1 MELKAIPIS
10 YGMGA
15 NAIVNDKL
23 KRVEEI
29 KQSVKSDDIDF
40 SILEKVKSCSCDEIP
55 NILNSIISN
64 IDIDMSV
71 KKFISLI
78 SLINGLINIINT
90 RNACID
96 ICDKLEILIEKINEI
111 YKKNSIEN
119 ESTLVNNVNQCIS
132 NLHSLIYK
140 CKNVH
145 EKADVIDM
153 SKINEIQLRVHNES
167 VVLSTTSNKIYSEN
181 SPNGTNV
188 VGLNLFPKNPD
199 DNLSNIINSDSDE
212 QFMNRLNNIK
222 KYFDMYKLNIDSCD
236 INKIK
241 NLVIFTYSKF
251 ITNNTGLSKLKEALL
266 NSIMVIDNSRVN
278 DFESRN
284 SIIEFKEFI
293 NDYIQKIDNRIQM
306 NESDETIDYE
316 SDIMT
321 EFGFGFIYEYPIDMS
336 LDEAVA
342 FDNELSNLSD
352 RTINEYMAGLTE
364 AMDVYK
370 QEEKMKRKQEK
381 REQRSRDRETIK
393 YKGRILTLTNSTAR
407 NAMNGIKRTIR
418 GIGVG
423 AAVGVVVPQLGLV
436 VGGLSII
443 SAFCRSKL
451 VPSNDKKRIVLDL
464 RTELKIIDDKISD
477 MERVGDTKNKER
489 LMRIKG
495 KIEETYRRLSYN
507 MFSGDIA

>member
-1 MELKAIPIS
+1 MELKTIPIS

-64 IDIDMSV
+64 IDIDMDV

-78 SLINGLINIINT
+78 SLINGLVNIINT
-90 RNACID
+90 RNVCTD
-96 ICDKLEILIEKINEI
+96 ICDSIKILIKKVNDI
-111 YKKNSIEN
+111 YKKIPNEN
-119 ESTLVNNVNQCIS
+119 TSTLTNDVNQCIS
-132 NLHSLIYK
+132 NLNTLIYK

-145 EKADVIDM
+145 EKAEVIDM
-153 SKINEIQLRVHNES
+153 SKINEIQSGVCNES
-167 VVLSTTSNKIYSEN
+167 VILDITSNRIYSEN
-181 SPNGTNV
+181 NPNGTNV
-188 VGLNLFPKNPD
+188 VGRNVFPKNPD
-199 DNLSNIINSDSDE
+199 DILSGILNSDSDE

-222 KYFDMYKLNIDSCD
+222 KYIDMYKLNIDSCD
-236 INKIK
+236 ISKIE
-241 NLVIFTYSKF
+241 NLIGDAYIRLV
-251 ITNNTGLSKLKEALL
+251 TNNTGLSKLREAIV
-266 NSIMVIDNSRVN
+266 NAYMAIDSRIN
-278 DFESRN
+278 DFESHN
-284 SIIEFKEFI
+284 AINHFKEEI
-293 NDYIQKIDNRIQM
+293 NRYIEKIDERM
-306 NESDETIDYE
+306 LLNEKDESVHYE
-316 SDIMT
+316 TDIMT
-321 EFGFGFIYEYPIDMS
+321 EFGFGFMYEYPVDMT
-336 LDEAVA
+336 LDEAIS
-342 FDNELSNLSD
+342 FNNELNNLSD

-370 QEEKMKRKQEK
+370 QEEKMRRKQEK
-381 REQRSRDRETIK
+381 REQRARDRETIK

-443 SAFCRSKL
+443 SAFCRSKF

-477 MERVGDTKNKER
+477 MERAGDTKNKER

-495 KIEETYRRLSYN
+495 KMEETYRRLSYN